1 MTESSKN
8 GKDKRE
14 QNNNSNNQSTG
25 NIFKIMDG
33 IIQQLNNT
41 KKMFIIMIITIMII
55 PPLSFAITYALF
67 GPPFSF
73 QEREQQQ
80 QQLPSHGFMREHI
93 PLFGFTRLIPIIISI
108 IWLGIGIRQWFV
120 LSKWTKKYQRYKELQ
135 SKIDERLDYDMNNDE
150 K

>member
-8 GKDKRE
+8 GNDKQE
-14 QNNNSNNQSTG
+14 DNNSNNQSTE
-25 NIFKIMDG
+25 NLFKIMDG

-73 QEREQQQ
+73 QEKELQQ
-80 QQLPSHGFMREHI
+80 QQLPSHAFVREHR

-135 SKIDERLDYDMNNDE
+135 SKIDEKLDYDMNN

>member
-8 GKDKRE
+8 GNDKQE
-14 QNNNSNNQSTG
+14 DNNSNNQSTE
-25 NIFKIMDG
+25 NLFKIMDG

-80 QQLPSHGFMREHI
+80 QQLPSHGFMREHR
-93 PLFGFTRLIPIIISI
+93 PLFGFTRLIPIVISI
-108 IWLGIGIRQWFV
+108 IWLVIGIRQWFV

-135 SKIDERLDYDMNNDE
+135 SKIDEKLDYDMNN